1 MDYLLL
7 QMLNGV
13 QLGLLMFLLAAGLT
27 LTFGIMDLVNLAHG
41 SLYMMGAYIAW
52 TTISWADSF
61 VLGALLALPAI
72 FVLGLIV
79 EAVVARRLYARNH
92 LDQVLATFGLILF
105 FNELVR
111 VIWGPAGKSIAV
123 PAFLN
128 RTVEILP
135 GVPYPAY
142 RFAIIVVGAAVAILL
157 AWLVARTRL
166 GMLIRAGA
174 SNREMVQSLGLDI
187 QFLYRVVFAAGVAIA
202 VLAGMLSLQQGFV
215 QLFQERGR
223 ADLAVF
229 LRKGATSEG
238 ESGLT
243 REQCDIV
250 QKEVPEVQK
259 NAQGQPPNPKTD
271 IQTPVFAGF
280 IAPDITFFGFDID
293 RDDVADW
300 CFVLARTDPGAK
312 KQLEAILHPLIGT
325 QAQALAAAADAGQP
339 VVFDVPL
346 LTESAHWRQ
355 RVDRVLVVD
364 CDESVQVTRVM
375 QRSGWAETEVQRVLA
390 QRIRALP
397 WAPGSGGASSSATE
411 AGTWLALAMPKSTIF
426 TKSG

>member
-52 TTISWADSF
+52 TTISWTDSF
-61 VLGALLALPAI
+61 VLGALLALPII
-72 FVLGLIV
+72 FVLGLVV

-157 AWLVARTRL
+157 AWLVARTRI

-174 SNREMVQSLGLDI
+174 SNRRMIGALGVNIELLFSLVFGL
-187 QFLYRVVFAAGVAIA
+187 
-202 VLAGMLSLQQGFV
+202 
-215 QLFQERGR
+215 
-223 ADLAVF
+223 
-229 LRKGATSEG
+229 GA
-238 ESGLT
+238 
-243 REQCDIV
+243 
-250 QKEVPEVQK
+250 
-259 NAQGQPPNPKTD
+259 
-271 IQTPVFAGF
+271 VFAGLAGLMAAPITSVKIGMGDDILILAFVIIVIGGIGSIKGAF
-280 IAPDITFFGFDID
+280 IAAMVVGQIDIVGRAFLPDLLKTFLS
-293 RDDVADW
+293 AS
-300 CFVLARTDPGAK
+300 AASSAAP
-312 KQLEAILHPLIGT
+312 AIS
-325 QAQALAAAADAGQP
+325 Q
-339 VVFDVPL
+339 
-346 LTESAHWRQ
+346 
-355 RVDRVLVVD
+355 VLVYI
-364 CDESVQVTRVM
+364 VM
-375 QRSGWAETEVQRVLA
+375 AGVLVWRPTGLFGQRT
-390 QRIRALP
+390 
-397 WAPGSGGASSSATE
+397 
-411 AGTWLALAMPKSTIF
+411 
-426 TKSG
+426 

>member
-52 TTISWADSF
+52 TMISWTDSF
-61 VLGALLALPAI
+61 VLGALLALPVI
-72 FVLGLIV
+72 FVLGLVV
-79 EAVVARRLYARNH
+79 EAVVARRLYVRSH

-142 RFAIIVVGAAVAILL
+142 RFAIIVVGAAVAVLL

-174 SNREMVQSLGLDI
+174 SNRRMIGALGVNIELLFSLVFGL
-187 QFLYRVVFAAGVAIA
+187 
-202 VLAGMLSLQQGFV
+202 
-215 QLFQERGR
+215 
-223 ADLAVF
+223 
-229 LRKGATSEG
+229 GA
-238 ESGLT
+238 
-243 REQCDIV
+243 
-250 QKEVPEVQK
+250 
-259 NAQGQPPNPKTD
+259 
-271 IQTPVFAGF
+271 VFAGLAGLMAAPITSVKIGMGDDILILAFVIIVIGGIGSIKGAF
-280 IAPDITFFGFDID
+280 IAAMVVGQIDIVGRAFLPDLLKTFLS
-293 RDDVADW
+293 AS
-300 CFVLARTDPGAK
+300 AASSAAP
-312 KQLEAILHPLIGT
+312 AIS
-325 QAQALAAAADAGQP
+325 Q
-339 VVFDVPL
+339 
-346 LTESAHWRQ
+346 
-355 RVDRVLVVD
+355 VLVYV
-364 CDESVQVTRVM
+364 VM
-375 QRSGWAETEVQRVLA
+375 AGVLVWRPTGLFGQRT
-390 QRIRALP
+390 
-397 WAPGSGGASSSATE
+397 
-411 AGTWLALAMPKSTIF
+411 
-426 TKSG
+426 